1 MSARSGASRG
11 PGPVELDR
19 LIHAP
24 ARLLL
29 VSNLAIVDKADF
41 VYLSARTG
49 LTAGNISSHMTRL
62 EDAGYVR
69 IEKGFAG
76 KRPRTTYALTERG
89 RSAFEAYR
97 RQVDSVLRSGGAS
110 GPAR

>member
-1 MSARSGASRG
+1 MSERPGVSRG
-11 PGPVELDR
+11 PGPVELDG

-29 VSNLAIVDKADF
+29 VSNLAIVDEADF

-89 RSAFEAYR
+89 RSAFDLYR
-97 RQVDSVLRSGGAS
+97 RQVDSLLRSGGANE
-110 GPAR
+110 PAR

>member
-1 MSARSGASRG
+1 MSERSGASGG
-11 PGPVELDR
+11 PRPVELDR

-29 VSNLAIVDKADF
+29 ISNLVIVDEADF

-62 EDAGYVR
+62 EEAGYVR

-76 KRPRTTYALTERG
+76 RRPRTTYALTERG
-89 RSAFEAYR
+89 RSAFDAYR
-97 RQVDSVLRSGGAS
+97 RQVDSVLRSGDAN
-110 GPAR
+110 GPPR